1 MDSDLI
7 KELQQEF
14 ALSYHIEYAS
24 LAQQLVGFSGKRVL
38 EVGGSL
44 PQGLVLDHLHALQW
58 TALEEMGYWSET
70 LSTGYVLGTPPV
82 SNGSKKRFSD
92 VKQDDLGPYNLFYGR
107 IEDLP
112 QSLEMQFDMVFSIAA
127 FEHISKLPIALEKM
141 KNALSPGGRVFS
153 MFAPIWSS
161 YNGHHLPEVVDKAG
175 NHWSFGNS
183 PVPPWGHLLF
193 RPTELFD
200 YLCQKCEPETAHEIV
215 YFVYNSPHI
224 NRFFLDDYL
233 EMVARCGLTV
243 VVKSPIFEV
252 KVPEAIYQQL
262 AQRYPG
268 RSNFGH
274 NGLLL
279 VLARED

>member
-1 MDSDLI
+1 MDGDQI
-7 KELQQEF
+7 KRLQQEF
-14 ALSYHIEYAS
+14 GLSYHIEYAS
-24 LAQQLVGFSGKRVL
+24 LAEQLVGFAGKRVL

-44 PQGLVLDHLHALQW
+44 PQGLVLDHLHASQW
-58 TALEEMGYWSET
+58 TALEEMDYWSET

-82 SNGSKKRFSD
+82 STGSKKRFSD
-92 VKQDDLGPYNLFYGR
+92 VVPGDLGAYNLFYGR

-112 QSLEMQFDMVFSIAA
+112 QALEAQFDLVFSIAA
-127 FEHISKLPIALEKM
+127 FEHIAKLPEALEKM
-141 KNALSPGGRVFS
+141 KNALAPGGRVFS

-175 NHWSFGNS
+175 NHWTFGNS

-200 YLCQKCEPETAHEIV
+200 YLCQKCDVETAREIV

-233 EMVARCGLTV
+233 AMVARSGLKV
-243 VVKSPIFEV
+243 VQASPIFEV
-252 KVPEAIYQQL
+252 AVPEAVQQQL

-268 RSNFGH
+268 RSDFGH

-279 VLARED
+279 VLERAV